1 MNIIIITSYVPATSM
16 HASKT
21 AISCLLLLLL
31 FVCFGGGGGGKLAEM
46 VPILHHLVW
55 CCGMLCYLVMRPQ

>member
-1 MNIIIITSYVPATSM
+1 MNIIIITSYVPATCM

-21 AISCLLLLLL
+21 AVCCCCCCL
-31 FVCFGGGGGGKLAEM
+31 FVVVFGGGGDKLAEM

-55 CCGMLCYLVMRPQ
+55 CCGMLCY